1 MWNRPY
7 MACWQGRVDDEE
19 RGDSRRWHQL
29 VQPVSEASTPGVAL
43 LGFACDEGVRRNHGR
58 PGARLAPMA
67 IRAALANLAW
77 HHPKPLYDA
86 GDVVSEGEALETAHA
101 ELSVH
106 VSRLLAAGHRPLVLG
121 GGHEVAFGSF
131 VGLADHLAAQP
142 SIPRIGILNLDA
154 HFDLRQASQ
163 ANSGTPFRQIAEDC
177 ARRGWPFLYACFGVA
192 EPSNTVALF
201 ERARAL
207 GVVFRLDEEMTAA
220 QLPETLAAVQA
231 FVAGVDHL
239 YLTIDLDVLP
249 AWQAPG
255 VSAPAARGVALE
267 VVEAI
272 VEMARA
278 SGKLRLAD
286 LAELNPAQDIDSHT
300 AKTAARLVY
309 RLAK

>member
-1 MWNRPY
+1 MWNRPD
-7 MACWQGRVDDEE
+7 MAIWQGRVDDEE
-19 RGDSRRWHQL
+19 HGDSRRWHQL
-29 VQPVSEASTPGVAL
+29 VLPASEGVAPGVAL

-58 PGARLAPMA
+58 PGARQAPMA

-77 HHPKPLYDA
+77 HHPQPLYDA
-86 GDVVSEGEALETAHA
+86 GDVACEGEALEAAHA
-101 ELSVH
+101 ELSAH
-106 VSRLLAAGHRPLVLG
+106 VGSLLAAGHRPLVLG

-131 VGLADHLAAQP
+131 VGLADYLANQVPTA
-142 SIPRIGILNLDA
+142 RVGILNLDA
-154 HFDLRQASQ
+154 HFDLRQAAQ

-177 ARRGWPFLYACFGVA
+177 ARRGWPFHYACFGVA
-192 EPSNTVALF
+192 EPSNTEALF

-207 GVVFRLDEEMTAA
+207 GVAFRLDEQMSVA
-220 QLPETLAAVQA
+220 QLPEALSAVQA

-255 VSAPAARGVALE
+255 VSAPAPRGVALE

-272 VEMARA
+272 IDMVKA

-286 LAELNPAQDIDSHT
+286 LAELNPTQDIDSRT